1 MTEWGVFGV
10 IVALVSFGF
19 LVGAPLMKLNAS
31 ITKLSTL
38 VEFIQKQH
46 DTFKADNDKEH
57 NSIWGEIERHE
68 DTINDHE
75 TKIAVLQER
84 K

>member
-1 MTEWGVFGV
+1 MTEWGIFGV
-10 IVALVSFGF
+10 IAALVTFGIAI
-19 LVGAPLMKLNAS
+19 GTPLMKLNAT
-31 ITKLSTL
+31 ITKLSAL
-38 VEFIQKQH
+38 IEFIQAQINTLKV
-46 DTFKADNDKEH
+46 DNEREH
-57 NSIWGEIERHE
+57 NSIWNEIERHE